1 MTELDVANID
11 DVGMEMGVLE
21 FVFAVGDEPVELTP
35 DQFART
41 SWVELLVRLVA
52 TDMISQDIFFV
63 IRQNNQI

>member
-52 TDMISQDIFFV
+52 TDMILEDIFV